1 VARYTEAACRICRRE
16 GLKLFLK
23 GERCFSEKCAYERR
37 SYPPGQHGQGRSK
50 TSDYGIQL
58 REKQKVRRMYGLLE
72 RQFQRLFEGA
82 DRTKGVTGWNLLLGL
97 ERRLDN
103 IIYRSGFASSRAQA
117 RQLVRHGHFKVGG
130 RKVSI
135 PSYQVEAG
143 DVIGVRES
151 SRNCQQILDSLEV
164 VQRRGVPQWLELSRE
179 KMEVVVRNFPSRE
192 ELTMPIQEQLIVEL
206 YSK

>member
-1 VARYTEAACRICRRE
+1 MARYTGACCRLCRRE

-37 SYPPGQHGQGRSK
+37 AYPPGQHGQGRAK

-58 REKQKVRRMYGLLE
+58 REKQKIRRMYGLLE
-72 RQFQRLFEGA
+72 NQFRLVFEA
-82 DRTKGVTGWNLLLGL
+82 AERRKGVTGWNLLLLL

-103 IIYRSGFASSRAQA
+103 IVYRAGFVSSRAQA
-117 RQLVRHGHFKVGG
+117 RQLIRHEHFMVNG

-135 PSYQVEAG
+135 SSTLISER
-143 DVIGVRES
+143 DVVAVRES
-151 SRNCQQILDSLEV
+151 SRSCQQILGALES
-164 VQRRGVPQWLELSRE
+164 VQRRGVPSWLELSKERL
-179 KMEVVVRNFPSRE
+179 EVVVRNFPSRE
-192 ELTMPIQEQLIVEL
+192 DLTMPIQEQLVVEL